1 MAHKLAI
8 ESDYV
13 RADMVEAT
21 EFPYLVNRYRIMG
34 VPKIVINETIEFE
47 GAVPEN
53 FFVQSVMRVMEEELK
68 S

>member
-1 MAHKLAI
+1 
-8 ESDYV
+8 
-13 RADMVEAT
+13 MVEAT